1 MQDSYS
7 AVHVRSGRP
16 LLVVPVT
23 LAIIN
28 RPFQYNSHPILIA
41 MPQQTQL
48 AGCSLCNPLLRRLLL
63 AIYPEKFLSCV
74 LLCSVV
80 WNLPIAYGVEPNS
93 SSPTPWH
100 EVVQRS
106 NAIDFANDVVPI
118 LTKAGCNAGVCHAKA
133 GGGQNGFELSL
144 LGFEPDQDY
153 PQIVFHGRGRRLFPS
168 APEKSLL
175 VRKATGDVPH
185 GGGTRIQVD
194 SPEYRMLVEWI
205 RQGTP
210 EFASSISDSRA
221 RLQQVVTMPDSQL
234 LQPEQ
239 SIQLSVIAKY
249 SDGSQRDVTSL
260 ALFESNNP
268 ALATVN
274 ELGLVTSGTLPG
286 TAAIMV
292 RYQGHVAVFRPAVPL
307 GPALTEIPPSQNLV
321 DQHVF
326 TNLQRLGIPPSE
338 QCDDATFLRRV
349 TIDLVGRLPNSDERD
364 RYWQAAADERRTN
377 LVEDLLNHPDHADYF
392 ANKWTSLLKNRRD
405 DTNDLAANFAFHAW
419 VRDNLQA
426 GTAYDQMVKQL
437 LAATGTIM
445 NNPAVAWYK
454 RVKDPKAQLEDISQL
469 FLGVR
474 LQCAQCHHHPF
485 ERWSQDDYYA
495 LAACFSRVGRKP
507 TGVQNEDMIFH
518 ERGVAEARNVR
529 SGQMLRP
536 RALGTDLGDIE
547 PSDDPRL
554 RLAHWMRSPDNPFFA
569 RALVNRYWKHFFRI
583 GLIEPED
590 DIRDTNPPS
599 NPELLE
605 ALERHF
611 IASGFDLRDLT
622 RMLVLSQAYQLS
634 SRPNSLNLEDSQ
646 NYSRF
651 YPRRLTAEVLLDS
664 IDQLVGAQTSFSN
677 LPLGTRAI
685 ALPDNSYNRAVP
697 FLKVFGRP
705 ENSSV
710 CECERVQ
717 SANLAQSLHLL
728 NASDLK
734 AKIAMSGGLEAQLAK
749 SQADLSSRL
758 KKIYQAAF
766 CRDPSSEEIAEIA
779 QFVAAEKP
787 TKEDFEDVLWAIV
800 NSKEFLVN
808 H

>member
-1 MQDSYS
+1 MQ
-7 AVHVRSGRP
+7 
-16 LLVVPVT
+16 
-23 LAIIN
+23 
-28 RPFQYNSHPILIA
+28 
-41 MPQQTQL
+41 QQRQL
-48 AGCSLCNPLLRRLLL
+48 AGYSLCNPPLRRLLL
-63 AIYPEKFLSCV
+63 AIYPAKFAICF

-80 WNLPIAYGVEPNS
+80 WNWPTAYGVEPATLL
-93 SSPTPWH
+93 PAPWH
-100 EVVQRS
+100 EAVQRS

-144 LGFEPDQDY
+144 LGFEPDKDFS
-153 PQIVFHGRGRRLFPS
+153 QIVFHGRGRRLFPS

-175 VRKATGDVPH
+175 IRKATGDVPH
-185 GGGTRIQVD
+185 GGGIRIQVD
-194 SPEYRMLVEWI
+194 SHEYRLLVEWI

-210 EFASSISDSRA
+210 EFASHTSDSPV
-221 RLQQVVTMPDSQL
+221 RLQQVVTLPDSQL

-239 SIQLSVIAKY
+239 SIQLAVIAKY

-268 ALATVN
+268 ALATVD
-274 ELGLVTSGTLPG
+274 EHGKVTSGTLPG

-307 GPALTEIPPSQNLV
+307 GPALTEIPTAQNLV

-326 TNLQRLGIPPSE
+326 ANLQRLGIPPSGR
-338 QCDDATFLRRV
+338 CDDATFLRRV

-364 RYWQAAADERRTN
+364 RFWQAATGERRSR

-426 GTAYDQMVKQL
+426 RTPYDQMVKQL

-536 RALGTDLGDIE
+536 RALGSELGDIDPGE
-547 PSDDPRL
+547 DPRL
-554 RLAHWMRSPDNPFFA
+554 KLAEWMRSPDNPFFA
-569 RALVNRYWKHFFRI
+569 RALVNRYWKHFFRV

-590 DIRDTNPPS
+590 DIRDTNPPT

-605 ALERHF
+605 ASEKHF
-611 IASGFDLRDLT
+611 IANRFDLRELT
-622 RMLVLSQAYQLS
+622 RMLVLSEAYQLS
-634 SRPNSLNLEDSQ
+634 SQPNSLNLVDTL

-677 LPLGTRAI
+677 LPVGTRAI

-734 AKIAMSGGLEAQLAK
+734 AKLAMSGGLADQLAQ
-749 SQADLSSRL
+749 SSDDLSSRL
-758 KKIYQAAF
+758 KRVYQAAF
-766 CRDPSSEEIAEIA
+766 CRDPNSDEIAAIA
-779 QFVAAEKP
+779 QFVTADKP

>member
-1 MQDSYS
+1 
-7 AVHVRSGRP
+7 
-16 LLVVPVT
+16 
-23 LAIIN
+23 
-28 RPFQYNSHPILIA
+28 
-41 MPQQTQL
+41 
-48 AGCSLCNPLLRRLLL
+48 
-63 AIYPEKFLSCV
+63 
-74 LLCSVV
+74 
-80 WNLPIAYGVEPNS
+80 
-93 SSPTPWH
+93 
-100 EVVQRS
+100 
-106 NAIDFANDVVPI
+106 
-118 LTKAGCNAGVCHAKA
+118 
-133 GGGQNGFELSL
+133 
-144 LGFEPDQDY
+144 
-153 PQIVFHGRGRRLFPS
+153 
-168 APEKSLL
+168 
-175 VRKATGDVPH
+175 
-185 GGGTRIQVD
+185 
-194 SPEYRMLVEWI
+194 
-205 RQGTP
+205 
-210 EFASSISDSRA
+210 
-221 RLQQVVTMPDSQL
+221 
-234 LQPEQ
+234 
-239 SIQLSVIAKY
+239 
-249 SDGSQRDVTSL
+249 
-260 ALFESNNP
+260 
-268 ALATVN
+268 
-274 ELGLVTSGTLPG
+274 
-286 TAAIMV
+286 MV

-307 GPALTEIPPSQNLV
+307 GPALAEIPTAQNLV

-326 TNLQRLGIPPSE
+326 ANVQRLGIPPS
-338 QCDDATFLRRV
+338 QKCDDATFLRRV
-349 TIDLVGRLPNSDERD
+349 TIDLVGRLPNSDDRD
-364 RYWQAAADERRTN
+364 RFWQAATGERRAT
-377 LVEDLLNHPDHADYF
+377 LVADLLNHPDHADYF

-426 GTAYDQMVKQL
+426 GTPYDRMVKQL

-454 RVKDPKAQLEDISQL
+454 RVKDPKSQLEDISQL

-495 LAACFSRVGRKP
+495 LAAFFSRVGRKP
-507 TGVQNEDMIFH
+507 TGIQNEDMIFH

-529 SGQMLRP
+529 SGQVLRP
-536 RALGTDLGDIE
+536 RALGTDLGDID
-547 PSDDPRL
+547 PSEDPRL
-554 RLAHWMRSPDNPFFA
+554 KLAQWMRSPDNPFFA

-590 DIRDTNPPS
+590 DIRDTNPPT

-605 ALERHF
+605 ALEKHF
-611 IASGFDLRDLT
+611 ISSGFDLRDLT
-622 RMLVLSQAYQLS
+622 RTLVLSEAYQLS
-634 SRPNSLNLEDSQ
+634 SQPNSLNLVDSQ

-677 LPLGTRAI
+677 LPVGTRAI

-705 ENSSV
+705 ENSTV

-734 AKIAMSGGLEAQLAK
+734 AKLALSGGLADQLVQ
-749 SQADLSSRL
+749 SSDELSSRL
-758 KKIYQAAF
+758 KRVYQAAF
-766 CRDPSSEEIAEIA
+766 CRDPNSEEIAAIS
-779 QFVAAEKP
+779 QFVTADKP